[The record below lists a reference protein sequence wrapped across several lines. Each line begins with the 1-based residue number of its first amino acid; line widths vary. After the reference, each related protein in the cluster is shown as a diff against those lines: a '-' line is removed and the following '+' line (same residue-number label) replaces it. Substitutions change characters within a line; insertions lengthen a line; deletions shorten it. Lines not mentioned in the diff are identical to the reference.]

1 MCRLVEELGLLFT
14 IQKAMG
20 NVRRIFGG
28 DVEYANSVEE
38 CLKNSECAIIVTEWD
53 EFRKLRPEDFIRFMK
68 IPAVVDGR
76 RIYDPEVY
84 SRKLKFKAVGL
95 SF

>member
-1 MCRLVEELGLLFT
+1 
-14 IQKAMG
+14 
-20 NVRRIFGG
+20 
-28 DVEYANSVEE
+28 
-38 CLKNSECAIIVTEWD
+38 VTEWD
-53 EFRKLRPEDFIRFMK
+53 EFRKLKPEDFIRFMK

-76 RIYDPEVY
+76 RMYDPEVY